1 MAFLDEIKKGCIEG
15 WHTHQILPSI
25 SAAQA
30 ILESGWG
37 KSRLSLPPNNNLFG
51 IKASQDWTGRVVN
64 MPTRE
69 YGSQGSYMINAN
81 FRAYDSWADSIKDHA
96 AFFSNTEWRRNNYR
110 AVIGERNY
118 KQACRA
124 LQSAG
129 YATDPNYATA
139 LIRLIEQYNL
149 HQWDSEP
156 VIPPSPQPQPI
167 PTPIPP
173 SEIKIKSSIDK
184 TIGGVITQASSAY
197 AKNLNVSYIGDSN
210 GSITLN
216 QLLGK
221 FASLTYEVRA
231 NVDTLQALRNLK
243 SRGQLKEYVVINV
256 GTDKVFK
263 RADVDEMVEIC
274 GTDRKV
280 LLVDTGSEVAH
291 KGLISVECYVATNR
305 HMNGY
310 HVNWAQSTQAYVTAY
325 YTQEGSSRIK
335 LSAEG
340 AIKQAEFIITALYES
355 ATGDFTNRVGY
366 KSNKKYWGIEDIEYN
381 EDDLHSPLGESV
393 IYNYKA
399 NQKWGTR
406 FAGKTLW
413 LESLYEDTT
422 SEVPGYLMT
431 EALKVMKANSQPNAQ
446 YTIRL
451 SELPDTISIGDS
463 GIFID
468 HEYNP
473 PLYIK
478 ARVLEIST
486 SDTVESNNVAVIGN
500 VEEVFAQPKPEIIEL
515 QRQIKDIRENVLE
528 EYRKGEPINVEMTFT
543 NSLVFDKDTDQTTLA
558 LKLTQG
564 GIDITDRFKRFEWER
579 YSSNKEKDNEFNQIL
594 HQTQHSSAL
603 TVYYL
608 DIIDK
613 SSAFICRA
621 YDAQGQLIGNAVA
634 KITIAEKAKS
644 AYEIA
649 LDNGFVGSESEWIT
663 SLQGRDGEKGESI
676 KGADGKSAY
685 LHTAWANSPLGDGF
699 STSVATGKTYIG
711 TYSDSIQEDSQDYT
725 QYKWVKIK
733 GEDGA
738 KGAQGIAGQKGADG
752 RTSYLHIAYA
762 DNETGTVGF
771 SLTDSANK
779 KYMGSYSDFN
789 AQSSTTPSKYKWI
802 KMAQAYA
809 DEFRTELDN
818 KAKTLDLD
826 NIQTV
831 LSEHIAKLQSLSTT
845 IETTKNNAL
854 ITHSDEYIKT
864 INKMVGDA
872 RDLERRVKL
881 VEQTREEVQT
891 YFQFDDS
898 LTIGK
903 SNSKNK
909 LRLDN
914 NDIQFLSGETVGTS
928 LNGNTMTT
936 QNLIV
941 QNGFELGNHK
951 MEKVLNKTVFRYIG
965 G

>member
-1 MAFLDEIKKGCIEG
+1 MAFLNDIKRGCIDG
-15 WHTHQILPSI
+15 WQTHQILPSV

-30 ILESGWG
+30 ILESAWG
-37 KSRLSLPPNNNLFG
+37 GSRLSLPPYNNLFG
-51 IKASQDWTGRVVN
+51 IKASSDWTGRTVN
-64 MPTRE
+64 LPTRE
-69 YGSQGSYMINAN
+69 YGSSGSYMINAD
-81 FRAYDSWADSIKDHA
+81 FRAYDSWGDSIKDHA

-110 AVIGERNY
+110 AVVGERDY
-118 KQACRA
+118 KLACRA

-129 YATDPNYATA
+129 YATDPNYATS

-149 HQWDSEP
+149 QAWDKEALSPSTP
-156 VIPPSPQPQPI
+156 VPQPQPI
-167 PTPIPP
+167 PPTQQ
-173 SEIKIKSSIDK
+173 SGIKSSVDK
-184 TIGGVITQASSAY
+184 TVGGTITSASRDY
-197 AKNLNVSYIGDSN
+197 AKNLNVSFIGDSN
-210 GSITLN
+210 GASTLAHL
-216 QLLGK
+216 QGK
-221 FASLTYEVRA
+221 FASLTYEVQA
-231 NVDTLQALRNLK
+231 NINAVQAVRSLR
-243 SRGQLKEYVVINV
+243 SRGQLKEYVVIAV
-256 GTDKVFK
+256 GTDKVLK
-263 RADVDEMVEIC
+263 RNEVDEIIETC
-274 GTDRKV
+274 GQERKV
-280 LLVDTGSEVAH
+280 LFVDTGAEVSH
-291 KGLISVECYVATNR
+291 KALVSVECYVATNR
-305 HMNGY
+305 HLNGY
-310 HVNWAQSTQAYVTAY
+310 HANWMQSTQAFVTAY
-325 YTQEGSSRIK
+325 YIQEGNTRIR

-340 AIKQAEFIITALYES
+340 ALKQAEFIITALYET
-355 ATGDFTNRVGY
+355 ATGDFTSRVGT
-366 KSNKKYWGIEDIEYN
+366 KSNKQYWGIEDIEYK
-381 EDDLHSPLGESV
+381 EDDLYSPKGESA
-393 IYNYKA
+393 IYNHKA

-422 SEVPGYLMT
+422 STNPGYLMT
-431 EALKVMKANSQPNAQ
+431 EALKVMKANSEPNAQ
-446 YTIRL
+446 YTVQL

-486 SDTVESNNVAVIGN
+486 SDTVDSNNVAVIGN

-515 QRQIKDIRENVLE
+515 QRQVKDIRANMLE

-543 NSLVFDKDTDQTTLA
+543 NSLVFDKETDQTILA
-558 LKLTQG
+558 LKVTQA
-564 GIDITDRFKRFEWER
+564 GIDITDRFSKFEWER
-579 YSSNKEKDNEFNQIL
+579 YSNNKEKDITFNQL
-594 HQTQHSSAL
+594 LANTQQSSVL

-608 DIIDK
+608 DVADK
-613 SSAFICRA
+613 ASTFICRV
-621 YDAQGQLIGNAVA
+621 YDADNKLIGNAAA

-649 LDNGFVGSESEWIT
+649 LDNGFVGSESEWIA
-663 SLQGRDGEKGESI
+663 SLKGRDGEKGESI

-699 STSVATGKTYIG
+699 STSVSTGKTYIG
-711 TYSDSIQEDSQDYT
+711 TYTDSTQEDSQDYT

-738 KGAQGIAGQKGADG
+738 KGAQGIPGQKGADG

-771 SLTDSANK
+771 SLNSSTNK

-789 AQSSTTPSKYKWI
+789 AQSSTSPSRYKWI
-802 KMAQAYA
+802 KLAEAYA
-809 DEFRTELDN
+809 QEFRTELDA
-818 KAKTLDLD
+818 KAKALDLD
-826 NIQTV
+826 SVQTV

-854 ITHSDEYIKT
+854 ITHADEYVKT
-864 INKMVGDA
+864 IEKMVGDA
-872 RDLERRVKL
+872 RDLERRVRL

-891 YFQFDDS
+891 YFQFDDA

-903 SNSKNK
+903 SNSKSK
-909 LRLDN
+909 LKLDN
-914 NDIQFLSGETVGTS
+914 DEIQFLDGETKGTY
-928 LNGNTMTT
+928 LTGNTMTT
-936 QNLIV
+936 QNLRV

-951 MEKVLNKTVFRYIG
+951 MEKVSNKTVFRYIG